1 MPFVMR
7 KVEPRHVCRGHV
19 PAGSHP
25 GWPVGAELE
34 AVANGALTSSLKQ
47 LASLLTV
54 AEDIFANLTA
64 ELAQVAERSG
74 HLRHKLDKV
83 EERLGTVDPKKI
95 PVPRREDSSRL
106 ASAEMVIRRM
116 WFDLVE
122 QVHSTPNCE
131 RTYIIKIKTCSTARP
146 FSRTGREQRLMHRRS
161 WQTVGTQSVPYSVRE
176 TRPVGEVTMVN
187 TYAGNIL
194 WDGNFITR
202 IILLQPAAIE
212 DLRRWTS
219 TEALGDVT
227 VPPDCASRILGDTT
241 SDDAVDHKLPSPEEQ
256 VQAIALK
263 FPAEIVAVDVSGRG
277 FERMSMRRRSLL
289 SGPETQEMAVKRRSR
304 PRRPR
309 GKRRNTIAGTDQK
322 EIRQAIGGETTGD
335 EPEETMPSATPRA
348 HRSASTDVLG
358 SMKKD
363 SPTEKKSHFNTL
375 KAWGMSRLKL
385 ISPKSSQQQQQQES
399 TTTASIGT
407 SSTSLSHMR
416 RLKGRDTS
424 ASSSVTSEGTLTP
437 DIIQDITVVPF
448 SDDGETSSVYSCD
461 TEGYYTSF
469 HVDSGLKTLREE
481 EPMPQSPL
489 TKTNDVGSDPTSPIV
504 ENEYELFGRGS
515 TSTTTSSAGTVCT
528 ALMAPP
534 PPERKSSLT
543 VVAMVHGQNGGESP
557 DSGHN
562 TSSSP
567 VESAS
572 SPACT
577 GRSYSEFEY
586 SESSDLEGCERIERI
601 RSKTAITS
609 SRIPSMCVI
618 TPPVSDDEH
627 ARETDQ
633 SEKKNESRR
642 TEPLQGGGSVL
653 MSATVGTSKMEV
665 INGQDKNLY
674 ATVQVLPAA
683 ASNDRP
689 QTTATIGQTSS
700 SIKIS
705 PLSGVLGKLRGVL
718 PGKKHITK
726 NSAVQELSDSGDY
739 VTIADVRNNNDKHP
753 AGPISSSSSSLGM
766 TTVRSTITYANSDI
780 FKKDA
785 EYVSLSE
792 LPKKPDSSLERKRQG
807 ARVTLNSEGKV
818 VYSSDSL
825 KRRKGAH
832 TTFNPGP
839 FVREGLSPS
848 PSPLLHRAIPN
859 IRAVTKNIDVVD
871 APSIKITPPTSP
883 QLGKLIIRAAR
894 SPDRATSPD
903 YVRTPTTVVGP
914 TSPNSPHRQVRGAY
928 VNVQGD
934 EGKTSSTDEHRD
946 CRTGRLEVLLRT
958 LTVPSRSKDESR
970 QFPDNLT
977 LAPSNK
983 LPEPDQ
989 SRICHRDSQIDKQ
1002 TKRKFDRDENHPP
1015 MLDGDAVETSV
1026 RTIAPSKV
1034 NNHPIGL
1041 NSVNSRLDFEKSGL
1055 YPKILRVTGNTPKL
1069 GRKLLISD
1077 LDTPSFCR
1085 KNSDSQNEN
1094 TTFSD
1099 CDIIDKNMAVDCTDL
1114 NNQTVKNS
1122 DSTRGDKT
1130 DRKVKRSE
1138 SYRMANSP
1146 IMFIKKLSASNQ
1158 TEKSFK
1164 ICRTPS
1170 EELQEELLKERINYP
1185 ETVSS
1190 PEPRVSNNVIF
1201 DNTSLVTVPL
1211 QSVPTSPR
1219 PRTLDLEPA
1228 RVLKYSNNTLLT
1240 ISPES
1245 IPPQAIVQP
1254 PPYIAPPRPE
1264 NRQKSYKYQEI
1275 LKDTQPP
1282 KLRTYP
1288 ENEKQPITQNRK
1300 QDIYDSHQN
1309 IQQYDNG
1316 KNLLDQ
1322 QRMSNYEY
1330 QQRVCNYRTVH
1341 MHNAMNQK
1349 LSSPAK
1355 DINQQQ
1361 FHTLPTRRP
1370 QRELEPPRSVTPD
1383 ITRGLG
1389 RGSLSSM
1396 HMLAKQSQQRV
1407 TVVENE
1413 QARHVSYADAG
1424 RRNFLEQGETRGRFV
1439 QSQPQS
1445 VVDVR
1450 NRFATPLN
1458 QTALGYRF
1466 FASSPANDP
1475 LTKSPN
1481 ADVLRNNPISP
1492 IGHGG
1497 YDNGFKSSTPTNYH
1511 GRSVPTVAERLAL
1524 TTTVGNNCPSPVPT
1538 SSSSGRSTPIQTSS
1552 GRTTPTN
1559 LVLSPTKSTM
1569 SNEELFTA
1577 IHKSKKKL
1585 NIKLNENDTED
1596 LSPCVSMNFLVKTP
1610 PGTRHS
1616 WSPES
1621 QKASSEISTTVQS
1634 PTSRMDFKRLL
1645 LQQSVKAN
1653 PMRLSA
1659 AEQLKLSRQQCQQPQ
1674 PSSPNTHQ
1682 NPLTKVL
1689 SPRSVWRFQTPR
1701 TDVLSSTIIEDT
1713 AAEEK
1718 AMKPSPENTSP
1729 ISKLN
1734 SRRQLD
1740 LCIDLPS
1747 HPRITDYKATNND
1760 RLKVSIN
1767 ELNLNPAIQS
1777 LNQNN
1782 HIRELITS
1790 TFDNPTLTISS
1801 MKTSQDTSSLLP
1813 QNENINT
1820 MLRYSKNTLESKNQD
1835 PVSAL
1840 ESRRISNQLARAQFL
1855 ASTPTSTNSS
1865 QNLYFSK
1872 RFRARSESPRHAVT
1886 QNVAPR
1892 SPSAPTLETAL

>member
-95 PVPRREDSSRL
+95 PVPESDICTFATRTEHFH
-106 ASAEMVIRRM
+106 VTNKP
-116 WFDLVE
+116 
-122 QVHSTPNCE
+122 STGLF
-131 RTYIIKIKTCSTARP
+131 TTD
-146 FSRTGREQRLMHRRS
+146 
-161 WQTVGTQSVPYSVRE
+161 
-176 TRPVGEVTMVN
+176 TRPKALKELYELAAIVAVRS
-187 TYAGNIL
+187 L
-194 WDGNFITR
+194 DSLRRDGSSMDMFLCTPVLGKRRRDHSLDIESR
-202 IILLQPAAIE
+202 VPAAIE

-385 ISPKSSQQQQQQES
+385 ISPKSSQQQQQQEMTIISAETNEQAQGQTRSPEEINIYETVTTRRRRDKSHERKPSSSSSSGKSTASIPVSVPSTDNKQPSVKLRESAAQRRERRKGSNRDDAPHSSSGNWSASSESGRASIGSETTTTTHQPKS

-934 EGKTSSTDEHRD
+934 ED
-946 CRTGRLEVLLRT
+946 
-958 LTVPSRSKDESR
+958 
-970 QFPDNLT
+970 
-977 LAPSNK
+977 
-983 LPEPDQ
+983 
-989 SRICHRDSQIDKQ
+989 
-1002 TKRKFDRDENHPP
+1002 
-1015 MLDGDAVETSV
+1015 
-1026 RTIAPSKV
+1026 
-1034 NNHPIGL
+1034 
-1041 NSVNSRLDFEKSGL
+1041 
-1055 YPKILRVTGNTPKL
+1055 
-1069 GRKLLISD
+1069 
-1077 LDTPSFCR
+1077 
-1085 KNSDSQNEN
+1085 
-1094 TTFSD
+1094 
-1099 CDIIDKNMAVDCTDL
+1099 
-1114 NNQTVKNS
+1114 
-1122 DSTRGDKT
+1122 
-1130 DRKVKRSE
+1130 
-1138 SYRMANSP
+1138 
-1146 IMFIKKLSASNQ
+1146 
-1158 TEKSFK
+1158 
-1164 ICRTPS
+1164 
-1170 EELQEELLKERINYP
+1170 
-1185 ETVSS
+1185 
-1190 PEPRVSNNVIF
+1190 
-1201 DNTSLVTVPL
+1201 
-1211 QSVPTSPR
+1211 
-1219 PRTLDLEPA
+1219 
-1228 RVLKYSNNTLLT
+1228 NTLLT

>member
-54 AEDIFANLTA
+54 AEDIFAGLTV

-74 HLRHKLDKV
+74 HLRRKLDKV
-83 EERLGTVDPKKI
+83 EERLSTVDPKKI
-95 PVPRREDSSRL
+95 PVPESDICTFAARTEHFHVTNKPSTRL
-106 ASAEMVIRRM
+106 
-116 WFDLVE
+116 FTTD
-122 QVHSTPNCE
+122 
-131 RTYIIKIKTCSTARP
+131 
-146 FSRTGREQRLMHRRS
+146 
-161 WQTVGTQSVPYSVRE
+161 
-176 TRPVGEVTMVN
+176 TRPKALRELYELAAIVAVRS
-187 TYAGNIL
+187 L
-194 WDGNFITR
+194 DSLRRDGSSMDMFLCTPVLGKRRRDQSLDIESR
-202 IILLQPAAIE
+202 VPAAIE

-227 VPPDCASRILGDTT
+227 VPPDCSSRILGDTT

-277 FERMSMRRRSLL
+277 FVRMSMRRRSLL
-289 SGPETQEMAVKRRSR
+289 SGPETQETTVKRRSR

-322 EIRQAIGGETTGD
+322 EIRQAIGGETTGE
-335 EPEETMPSATPRA
+335 EPEETLPSATPRA

-358 SMKKD
+358 STKKD

-385 ISPKSSQQQQQQES
+385 ISPKSNQQQPQQESTMVSAERTEQAQGQTRSPEEINIYETVTTRRRRDKSHERKPSSSSSSGKSTASIPVSVPSTDNKQPSVKLRESAAQRRERRKGSNRDDAPHSSSGNWSASSESGRASIGSETTTTTHQPRS

-469 HVDSGLKTLREE
+469 HMDSGLKTLREE
-481 EPMPQSPL
+481 ELMPQSPL

-543 VVAMVHGQNGGESP
+543 VVAMVHGQNQNGGESP

-577 GRSYSEFEY
+577 GRSCSEFEY

-601 RSKTAITS
+601 RSKTAITT

-627 ARETDQ
+627 AKETDQ
-633 SEKKNESRR
+633 NEKKTNEPTRR
-642 TEPLQGGGSVL
+642 TELQGGGSIL

-683 ASNDRP
+683 ANNDRP
-689 QTTATIGQTSS
+689 TTTGQSSS

-718 PGKKHITK
+718 PGKKHATK
-726 NSAVQELSDSGDY
+726 NGAVQELSNADSGDY
-739 VTIADVRNNNDKHP
+739 VTIADVRNNNDKRP
-753 AGPISSSSSSLGM
+753 AGPLSSSSSTSSSSSGM
-766 TTVRSTITYANSDI
+766 TAVRPTTTYANSDI

-807 ARVTLNSEGKV
+807 ARVTLDSEGKV

-839 FVREGLSPS
+839 FVREGVSPS

-859 IRAVTKNIDVVD
+859 IRAVTKNVD
-871 APSIKITPPTSP
+871 AVDAANIRTTPPTSP

-903 YVRTPTTVVGP
+903 YVRTPATVVGP
-914 TSPNSPHRQVRGAY
+914 TSPTSPHRQVRGAY

-934 EGKTSSTDEHRD
+934 E
-946 CRTGRLEVLLRT
+946 
-958 LTVPSRSKDESR
+958 
-970 QFPDNLT
+970 DN
-977 LAPSNK
+977 
-983 LPEPDQ
+983 
-989 SRICHRDSQIDKQ
+989 
-1002 TKRKFDRDENHPP
+1002 
-1015 MLDGDAVETSV
+1015 
-1026 RTIAPSKV
+1026 
-1034 NNHPIGL
+1034 PI
-1041 NSVNSRLDFEKSGL
+1041 
-1055 YPKILRVTGNTPKL
+1055 
-1069 GRKLLISD
+1069 
-1077 LDTPSFCR
+1077 
-1085 KNSDSQNEN
+1085 
-1094 TTFSD
+1094 
-1099 CDIIDKNMAVDCTDL
+1099 
-1114 NNQTVKNS
+1114 
-1122 DSTRGDKT
+1122 
-1130 DRKVKRSE
+1130 
-1138 SYRMANSP
+1138 
-1146 IMFIKKLSASNQ
+1146 
-1158 TEKSFK
+1158 
-1164 ICRTPS
+1164 
-1170 EELQEELLKERINYP
+1170 
-1185 ETVSS
+1185 
-1190 PEPRVSNNVIF
+1190 
-1201 DNTSLVTVPL
+1201 
-1211 QSVPTSPR
+1211 
-1219 PRTLDLEPA
+1219 
-1228 RVLKYSNNTLLT
+1228 LT
-1240 ISPES
+1240 IPPES

-1254 PPYIAPPRPE
+1254 PPYIAPPKPE
-1264 NRQKSYKYQEI
+1264 DRQKSHKYHDI

-1282 KLRTYP
+1282 NLRAYP
-1288 ENEKQPITQNRK
+1288 EKETQPIAQDRK
-1300 QDIYDSHQN
+1300 QDIYDPHRN
-1309 IQQYDNG
+1309 IQQYDNC
-1316 KNLLDQ
+1316 KNILEQ

-1330 QQRVCNYRTVH
+1330 QQRVCNYQTVH
-1341 MHNAMNQK
+1341 MHNARNQQ
-1349 LSSPAK
+1349 LCSPAR

-1361 FHTLPTRRP
+1361 FYTLPTRRP
-1370 QRELEPPRSVTPD
+1370 QREIEPPRSVTPD

-1389 RGSLSSM
+1389 HGSLSSM
-1396 HMLAKQSQQRV
+1396 HMLAKQGQQRV
-1407 TVVENE
+1407 TALENE
-1413 QARHVSYADAG
+1413 QTRYVSYVDAG
-1424 RRNFLEQGETRGRFV
+1424 SRNLEQEEMRGRFV

-1458 QTALGYRF
+1458 QAALGYRF

-1475 LTKSPN
+1475 LTKSPH
-1481 ADVLRNNPISP
+1481 ADILRNNPISP

-1497 YDNGFKSSTPTNYH
+1497 YGNGFKSSTPTSHY

-1524 TTTVGNNCPSPVPT
+1524 TAAAGNNCSSPVPT

-1569 SNEELFTA
+1569 SNEELFAA
-1577 IHKSKKKL
+1577 IHKSKQKL
-1585 NIKLNENDTED
+1585 NLKLNEIDNEN
-1596 LSPCVSMNFLVKTP
+1596 LSPYGSMSSLVKTP
-1610 PGTRHS
+1610 AGTRHS

-1621 QKASSEISTTVQS
+1621 QKASSEIPTTVQS

-1659 AEQLKLSRQQCQQPQ
+1659 AEQLKLSRQQCQQQ
-1674 PSSPNTHQ
+1674 QQQSSPNAHQ
-1682 NPLTKVL
+1682 SPLTKVL

-1729 ISKLN
+1729 ISRLN

-1747 HPRITDYKATNND
+1747 HLRVTDKDKAANFNND
-1760 RLKVSIN
+1760 RLTAKKTSMDD
-1767 ELNLNPAIQS
+1767 LDLDTAIKS
-1777 LNQNN
+1777 LSQNN
-1782 HIRELITS
+1782 HIHESITS
-1790 TFDNPTLTISS
+1790 TSDDPTRTASPA
-1801 MKTSQDTSSLLP
+1801 KTTVTGQDTSSLVP
-1813 QNENINT
+1813 RNDIAST
-1820 MLRYSKNTLESKNQD
+1820 AIRYSKGTLESTSQD

-1855 ASTPTSTNSS
+1855 ASTPTSTNPS

-1872 RFRARSESPRHAVT
+1872 RFRARSESPRHAIT

-1892 SPSAPTLETAL
+1892 SPSAPALETAL